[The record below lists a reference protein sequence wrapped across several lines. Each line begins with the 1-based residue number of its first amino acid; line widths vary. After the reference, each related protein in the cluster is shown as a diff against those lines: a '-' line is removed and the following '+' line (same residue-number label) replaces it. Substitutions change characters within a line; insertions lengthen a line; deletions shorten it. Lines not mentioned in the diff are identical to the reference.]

1 MKKYD
6 AALLKEVVHHFRPG
20 EQLAGTFGGVL
31 AQLTPGGRLVI
42 ATRPHRPQY
51 PFFEAAADVW
61 RSQQP
66 DEKVSLRLKRRL

>member
-1 MKKYD
+1 MYD
-6 AALLKEVVHHFRPG
+6 AALLKEVAHHFKSTELP
-20 EQLAGTFGGVL
+20 QIFAGIL

-42 ATRPHRPQY
+42 ATRPHEPVY

-66 DEKVSLRLKRRL
+66 DEKVAT

>member
-6 AALLKEVVHHFRPG
+6 AALLKEVVHHFRPSELTG
-20 EQLAGTFGGVL
+20 IFGGVL

-42 ATRPHRPQY
+42 ATRPHQPQY

-66 DEKVSLRLKRRL
+66 DEKVSLILRRRL